1 VREQSRNISGPIEEI
16 WELFCAT
23 QKRRIAQYFVSINFQ
38 RFILKITVLF
48 VICANADYGL
58 VLLLLII
65 FRGVAGIAGSIYA
78 CDLVTPSCT
87 DFRFLLQL
95 IQKPYFFEIAPKLR
109 HFNKFSCIET
119 SQFYNIF
126 R

>member
-1 VREQSRNISGPIEEI
+1 VNSLTIFRVPLKKFGSYFV
-16 WELFCAT
+16 LLK
-23 QKRRIAQYFVSINFQ
+23 KRRIAQYFVSINFQ
-38 RFILKITVLF
+38 RFILKITILF
-48 VICANADYGL
+48 AICANADYGL
-58 VLLLLII
+58 LLLLIII
-65 FRGVAGIAGSIYA
+65 FRGVAGGAGSIYA

-95 IQKPYFFEIAPKLR
+95 IQKPYFCEIAPKLR